1 MAKRPSYLQYANDET
16 PPPLSIGIL
25 AVQHSAIVTISLVY
39 VIIITKSLNLSAA
52 DQFAMLST
60 TLLIVGL
67 GTVLQAQFGSRL
79 LIMFHPNPIFIPLI
93 IAAGKTGGL
102 GGIAVML
109 TVQLL
114 FNYLPLMNRL
124 FHSAPVRAETWLHV
138 TLVGLV
144 AFLLIELEKRFRF
157 GRNAGNVAISG

>member
-1 MAKRPSYLQYANDET
+1 VVN
-16 PPPLSIGIL
+16 
-25 AVQHSAIVTISLVY
+25 
-39 VIIITKSLNLSAA
+39 
-52 DQFAMLST
+52 
-60 TLLIVGL
+60 LIV
-67 GTVLQAQFGSRL
+67 VAECFYL
-79 LIMFHPNPIFIPLI
+79 LNCRSLTQPFFRVGWFSNLWIW
-93 IAAGKTGGL
+93 

-109 TVQLL
+109 AVQLL